1 MDDEYD
7 VIVVGGGPAGENA
20 AGRCAQG
27 GLQVCL
33 VESELLGGECSFWAC
48 MPSKALLRP
57 SEVLAAARRVPGARE
72 AVTGEVDVGAALA
85 RRDWITGDW
94 DDEGQARWVASV
106 GVALVRGHGRLA
118 GPKVVEVEGRRL
130 TARQAVVVATGSD
143 PNPPPIP
150 GLSDIRHWES
160 RQATSAKEV
169 PGSLLVIGGGVV
181 GVEMAQAWRRLG
193 AAEVTIIEPGPRL
206 LSREEPF
213 AGEEVRAAFEA
224 EGIAVITDRRAAS
237 FEQLEDDGPV
247 TAVLDDDRRVEAD
260 EALVATGRRPRTAD
274 LGAETLGL
282 EAGRPIA
289 VDDHLRA
296 TGVEGGW
303 LYAVGDVNGRV
314 LLTHMGKY
322 QAKVAADHI
331 LGRDVSVSAPVPRV
345 IFTDPQVAAVG
356 LTEAQASGEGMDVRV
371 ASVPTGSVAAA
382 SIHGEDLVGTSQL
395 VVDAD
400 REVVVGATFTGPG
413 VSELLHSATIAIV
426 GQVPLATL
434 RHAVPSFPTLSE
446 VWLNLLEAY
455 QAEAT

>member
-20 AGRCAQG
+20 AGRCAEG

-33 VESELLGGECSFWAC
+33 VESELLGGECSYWAC
-48 MPSKALLRP
+48 MPSKTLLRP
-57 SEVLAAARRVPGARE
+57 GEVLAAARRVPGARE
-72 AVTGEVDVGAALA
+72 AVTGEVDVDATLA
-85 RRDWITGDW
+85 RRNWMTSDW
-94 DDEGQARWVASV
+94 DDEGQARWVESV

-118 GPKVVEVEGRRL
+118 GPKVVEVDGRRL
-130 TARQAVVVATGSD
+130 TARKAVVVATGSD

-150 GLSDIRHWES
+150 GLADVRHWES
-160 RQATSAKEV
+160 REATSAKEV
-169 PGSLLVIGGGVV
+169 PERLVVIGGGVV

-193 AAEVTIIEPGPRL
+193 AAEVTIVEPGPRL
-206 LSREEPF
+206 LSREERF

-224 EGIAVITDRRAAS
+224 EGIVVITGRRATS
-237 FEQLEDDGPV
+237 IEQHADDGPV
-247 TAVLDDDRRVEAD
+247 TAVFDDGRHVEAD
-260 EALVATGRRPRTAD
+260 EILVATGRRPRTTD
-274 LGAETLGL
+274 LGVETVGL
-282 EAGRPIA
+282 EGGKPIA

-296 TGVEGGW
+296 TDMEGGW

-331 LGRDVSVSAPVPRV
+331 LGRDVAVAAPVPRV

-356 LTEAQASGEGMDVRV
+356 LTEAQATEQGIDVRTV
-371 ASVPTGSVAAA
+371 SVPTGSVAAA
-382 SIHGEDLVGTSQL
+382 SIHGEDFVGTSQL
-395 VVDAD
+395 VVDVT

-413 VSELLHSATIAIV
+413 VSELLHSATVAIV
-426 GQVPLATL
+426 GEVPLATL

-455 QAEAT
+455 PAH

>member
-7 VIVVGGGPAGENA
+7 VIVLGGGPAGENA

-33 VESELLGGECSFWAC
+33 VESELLGGECSYWAC
-48 MPSKALLRP
+48 MPSKTLLRP

-72 AVTGEVDVGAALA
+72 AVSGEVDVDAALG
-85 RRDWITGDW
+85 RRNWVTSDW
-94 DDEGQARWVASV
+94 DDDGQARWVASV

-118 GPKVVEVEGRRL
+118 GPSAVEIDGRRL
-130 TARQAVVVATGSD
+130 TARKAVVVATGSD
-143 PNPPPIP
+143 PNRPPIP

-160 RQATSAKEV
+160 REATSAKEV
-169 PGSLLVIGGGVV
+169 PERLLVIGGGVV

-193 AAEVTIIEPGPRL
+193 AAEVTIVEPGPRL

-213 AGEEVRAAFEA
+213 AGDEVRAAFEA
-224 EGIAVITDRRAAS
+224 EGIVVITGRRAAS
-237 FEQLEDDGPV
+237 FEQQGDDGPV
-247 TAVLDDDRRVEAD
+247 TAVLDDGGRVEAD
-260 EALVATGRRPRTAD
+260 ELLVATGRRPRTSD
-274 LGAETLGL
+274 LGVETVGL
-282 EAGRPIA
+282 EGGRSIA

-296 TGVEGGW
+296 TDVEGGW

-314 LLTHMGKY
+314 LLTHLGKY

-331 LGRDVSVSAPVPRV
+331 LGRDVVVSAPVPRV

-356 LTEAQASGEGMDVRV
+356 LTEAQAGGQGMDVRAV
-371 ASVPTGSVAAA
+371 SVPTGSVAAA
-382 SIHGEDLVGTSQL
+382 SIHGEDFVGTSKL

-400 REVVVGATFTGPG
+400 REVVAGATFTGPD

-426 GQVPLATL
+426 GEVPLTAL

-455 QAEAT
+455 QAEWT